1 MTERAS
7 PGLVAPGLALLVL
20 TAATPFALRFG
31 GDNAFIA
38 CALAAGGAYLVAA
51 GRAHRAA
58 ADALPAILAL
68 AVLLRLALLAHEP
81 FLSQDMYRY
90 IWDGRI
96 GNAGFNPFL
105 FVPRAPELTHLR
117 GVPWFDLI
125 DKADY
130 AVTIYPPGAQLLF
143 RAIAAVTQSTVGFRL
158 AFLALD
164 AVAIACLVDML
175 RRLGRPAGLVL
186 LYAWHPLIPIEVAG
200 NGHLDGPMTALVVV
214 GLWLFQ
220 RGGERLAGAP
230 IALAALMKPTALLA
244 LPALWRPWRVA
255 LPAVV
260 LATIVLAYLPYAE
273 LGRGAVGFLPR
284 YLAEERIAEG
294 SAFWLL
300 EVARAALGTS
310 GGLVIYLT
318 VSAAALAGLALRA
331 GFRRSVGFDVR
342 VRDSLVLM
350 STALFLLSPDYPWYA
365 LILVPYLALAGP
377 RPLAEPAAWP
387 ALALSLAGF
396 VLYDVIAGDPQVHF
410 TLRDAGFNVLVLG
423 AFAAAW
429 FGARRAAKGGA
440 S

>member
-1 MTERAS
+1 MSERAS
-7 PGLVAPGLALLVL
+7 GLLAPGLALLALV
-20 TAATPFALRFG
+20 AATPFALRLG

-38 CALAAGGAYLVAA
+38 TALAAGLAYLVAA

-58 ADALPAILAL
+58 ADALPAILGLAAL
-68 AVLLRLALLAHEP
+68 MRLALLAHEP

-90 IWDGRI
+90 MWDGRI

-105 FVPRAPELTHLR
+105 FVPRAPELAHLS
-117 GVPWFDLI
+117 GVSWFGLI

-130 AVTIYPPGAQLLF
+130 AVTIYPPAAQLLF
-143 RAIAAVTQSTVGFRL
+143 RAAGAVTQSTTGFRL

-164 AVAIACLVDML
+164 AIAIACLVDML

-186 LYAWHPLIPIEVAG
+186 FYAWHPLIPIEVAG
-200 NGHLDGPMTALVVV
+200 NGHLDGPMTVLVVL
-214 GLWLFQ
+214 GLWLFV
-220 RGGERLAGAP
+220 RGGERLAGVP
-230 IALAALMKPTALLA
+230 VALAALMKPTALLA

-255 LPAVV
+255 LPLVV

-273 LGRGAVGFLPR
+273 LGRGVVGFLPR
-284 YLAEERIAEG
+284 YLAEERISEG

-300 EVARAALGTS
+300 EVARAVLGTS
-310 GGLVIYLT
+310 GGLALYLGL
-318 VSAAALAGLALRA
+318 AAVVLAGLALRA
-331 GFRRSVGFDVR
+331 GFRANRSFDAR
-342 VRDSLVLM
+342 IRDSLVLV
-350 STALFLLSPDYPWYA
+350 SAALFFLSPDYPWYA
-365 LILVPYLALAGP
+365 LILLPYLALAGP

-387 ALALSLAGF
+387 ALALSLGGF
-396 VLYDVIAGDPQVHF
+396 VLYDVIPDDPQVHF

-429 FGARRAAKGGA
+429 LRARRAAKGDA